1 MMTRGGGALLGGDGD
16 RLEKE
21 DLAKVAILGRMGS
34 GGE

>member
-21 DLAKVAILGRMGS
+21 DLTKATTL
-34 GGE
+34 EE